1 MYQYSIADEVRT
13 KFGSCASIK
22 DKLHSM
28 SAMEGAQNRRL
39 ENAGSKDGWLI
50 GLAGRC
56 WRVEQPWH
64 RTIKGDCFH
73 SETHSQIGSSL
84 GSTVVKGSAWTASG
98 IS

>member
-28 SAMEGAQNRRL
+28 SAM
-39 ENAGSKDGWLI
+39 
-50 GLAGRC
+50 AGRC

-64 RTIKGDCFH
+64 RTIKGGRFH
-73 SETHSQIGSSL
+73 SETHSQIGNSL